1 MKQGRKEG
9 RKEGRKN
16 QANRELEAAARTD
29 VAKQRAT
36 DRRRRRE
43 SMVGRA
49 IEKRRF
55 AEIDAENEAL
65 ARYVCVLVCV
75 WFVSV
80 CIGVRDI
87 CVCVRMC
94 I

>member
-1 MKQGRKEG
+1 MCTCTHIRAYTQLHNVR
-9 RKEGRKN
+9 

-29 VAKQRAT
+29 VAKKRAT

-65 ARYVCVLVCV
+65 ARYVYWRVCGLCLCVLACV
-75 WFVSV
+75 IFVSV
-80 CIGVRDI
+80 CA
-87 CVCVRMC
+87 
-94 I
+94 